1 MRWHSKQEVIP
12 MKVLN
17 FGSLNLDY
25 TYQVPHIVAP
35 GETLTS
41 LGLAIHPGGKGLNQS
56 VALAKAGA
64 ETYHAGQIGQD
75 GGMLCEVCKDSGADI
90 RFIRTVETRTG
101 NAIIQV
107 DQDGQ
112 NCILLYPG
120 ANRCMERS
128 FVNEVLSFFEAG
140 DYLLLQNEINE
151 LSYIIDSAY
160 AKEMK
165 IILNPSPMDEQ
176 VLGCDL
182 SKISMFIL
190 NEVEAGQLTGEKD
203 PDKILSGMRAKFPE
217 AEIVLTLGGDGSVYA
232 GKGSDPEAKVIPQK
246 IYPCHAID
254 TTGAGDTYTGY
265 FIAEYLKEQ
274 DPVKALDIASMAA
287 SIAVSREG
295 AASAIPEREEVLRCL
310 AQSK

>member
-1 MRWHSKQEVIP
+1 

-17 FGSLNLDY
+17 FGSLNLDH

-64 ETYHAGQIGQD
+64 EVFHAGQIGED
-75 GGMLCEVCKDSGADI
+75 GEMLRKVCADSGADVRLI
-90 RFIRTVETRTG
+90 RNVETRTG

-107 DQDGQ
+107 DTNGQ
-112 NCILLYPG
+112 NCIILYPG
-120 ANRCMERS
+120 ANRCMEKS
-128 FVNEVLSFFEAG
+128 FIDEVLGAFSEG
-140 DYLLLQNEINE
+140 DYLLLQNEINN
-151 LSYIIDSAY
+151 LPYIIDSAY
-160 AKEMK
+160 AKGMK
-165 IILNPSPMDEQ
+165 IILNPSPMDDQ
-176 VLGCDL
+176 VLACDL

-203 PDKILSGMRAKFPE
+203 PAKVLASMQAKFPQ
-217 AEIVLTLGGDGSVYA
+217 AEIVLTMGA
-232 GKGSDPEAKVIPQK
+232 EIIPQK
-246 IYPCHAID
+246 IYPCHAVD

-274 DPVKALDIASMAA
+274 DPVRALSIASMAA

-295 AASAIPEREEVLRCL
+295 AASAIPEREEVLQRL
-310 AQSK
+310 QQV

>member
-1 MRWHSKQEVIP
+1 

-17 FGSLNLDY
+17 FGSLNLDH

-64 ETYHAGQIGQD
+64 EVFHAGQIGED
-75 GGMLCEVCKDSGADI
+75 GEMLRKVCADSGADV
-90 RFIRTVETRTG
+90 RFIRNVETRTG

-107 DQDGQ
+107 DTNGQ
-112 NCILLYPG
+112 NCIILYPG
-120 ANRCMERS
+120 ANRCMDKS
-128 FVNEVLSFFEAG
+128 FIDEVLGAFSEG
-140 DYLLLQNEINE
+140 DYLLLQNEINN
-151 LSYIIDSAY
+151 LPYIIDSAY
-160 AKEMK
+160 AKGMK
-165 IILNPSPMDEQ
+165 IILNPSPMDDQ
-176 VLGCDL
+176 VLACDL

-203 PDKILSGMRAKFPE
+203 PAKVLASMQAKFPE
-217 AEIVLTLGGDGSVYA
+217 AEIVLTLGAEGSVYA
-232 GKGSDPEAKVIPQK
+232 GKGSDPATKIIPQK
-246 IYPCHAID
+246 IYPCHAVD

-274 DPVKALDIASMAA
+274 DPVRALSIASMAA

-295 AASAIPEREEVLRCL
+295 AASAIPEREEVLQRL
-310 AQSK
+310 QQV

>member
-1 MRWHSKQEVIP
+1 

-17 FGSLNLDY
+17 FGSLNLDH

-64 ETYHAGQIGQD
+64 EVFHVGQIG
-75 GGMLCEVCKDSGADI
+75 ADV
-90 RFIRTVETRTG
+90 RFIRNVETRTG

-107 DQDGQ
+107 DTNGQ
-112 NCILLYPG
+112 NCIILYPG
-120 ANRCMERS
+120 ANRCMEKS
-128 FVNEVLSFFEAG
+128 FIDEVLGAFSEG
-140 DYLLLQNEINE
+140 DYLLLQNEINN
-151 LSYIIDSAY
+151 LPYIIDSAY
-160 AKEMK
+160 AKGMK
-165 IILNPSPMDEQ
+165 IILNPSPMDDQ
-176 VLGCDL
+176 VLACDL

-203 PDKILSGMRAKFPE
+203 PAKVLASMQAKFPQ
-217 AEIVLTLGGDGSVYA
+217 AEIVLTLGAEGSVYA
-232 GKGSDPEAKVIPQK
+232 GKGSDPAAKIIPQK
-246 IYPCHAID
+246 IYPCHAVD

-274 DPVKALDIASMAA
+274 DPVRALSIASMAA

-295 AASAIPEREEVLRCL
+295 AASAIPEREEVLQRL
-310 AQSK
+310 QQV